1 MLVCLLCDLPWVLGW
16 VKINKQVR
24 PKVAQH
30 SESSWLSFYELTR
43 KLTINQILG
52 ESWCCSSFACL
63 WKWGDYRRR
72 TFIFIFLLI
81 SKPIRWDTPWRTRKT
96 PPWSPFFLD
105 LSQWPLSSMIMIMK
119 QFFNVSRFYE
129 LFQQLGDWRHFQPIL
144 HTKRRS
150 GIFKWHDL
158 QRKVGKKLKEIL
170 IFACEGASTPW

>member
-1 MLVCLLCDLPWVLGW
+1 MLVCLLCDLPWVGW

-52 ESWCCSSFACL
+52 ESWCCSSVACL

-72 TFIFIFLLI
+72 TFIFIFLLVGNCFETHQVGYAVAHKKNASLVTI
-81 SKPIRWDTPWRTRKT
+81 FPGPVSVA
-96 PPWSPFFLD
+96 
-105 LSQWPLSSMIMIMK
+105 PLK
-119 QFFNVSRFYE
+119 YDHDQETVFQCFYE